1 MMAFQTTKPAG
12 SAGSG
17 WLNRNVIGMAVTSLC
32 ADACYEM
39 VTAVLPGFLGTIG
52 VAATALGWIEGAAD
66 ALSSFVKLGMGW
78 YSDRIGSRKTIVTVG
93 YFLAGTALSVFAL
106 AASWPLVL
114 LGRAVAWLGRG
125 ARGPLRDAMLSE
137 SVDPR
142 AVGKAFGLHR
152 AADTLG
158 AVIGPLIGVGLLS
171 MLPAASPSEPFR
183 IIFVISLIPGV
194 SAAAVFWTTVKEL
207 RAPGRRKLG
216 FFASLRNLPRGYTQ
230 LLRGVGLFGLGDF
243 SHTLLILAAGNLL
256 APYYGVIRAAQIA
269 ALLYALRN
277 LLYAGF
283 SFPIGALGDRRPKK
297 GLLAAG
303 YFLGGV
309 TALGAAGLFAFH
321 LHSIRILAALF
332 AAAGIYIAAED
343 ALEGAITAD
352 FVPREARGAAYG
364 LLGAVNGV
372 GDLAASALVGT
383 IWTALSPAAAFCCA
397 GFLMLSGAA
406 LLATTPPSAYA
417 YLDNRQEEII
427 SG

>member
-1 MMAFQTTKPAG
+1 MAFQTTTPPG

-39 VTAVLPGFLGTIG
+39 VTAVLPGFLATIG

-66 ALSSFVKLGMGW
+66 ALSSFVKLGIGW
-78 YSDRIGSRKTIVTVG
+78 YSDRIGCRKKIVTAG
-93 YFLAGTALSVFAL
+93 YLLAGTSLSLFAL

-114 LGRAVAWLGRG
+114 LGRVVAWLGRG

-137 SVDPR
+137 SVNPQ

-152 AADTLG
+152 AGDTLG

-171 MLPAASPSEPFR
+171 VLPAASPSEPFR
-183 IIFVISLIPGV
+183 TIFVISLMPGL
-194 SAAAVFWTTVKEL
+194 SAAAVFWATVKEL
-207 RAPGRRKLG
+207 GAPGRRKLG
-216 FFASLRNLPRGYTQ
+216 FFASFQNLPRGYTR

-256 APYYGVIRAAQIA
+256 APHYGVVRAAQIA
-269 ALLYALRN
+269 ALLYAFRN

-283 SFPIGALGDRRPKK
+283 SFPIGALGDRTQKK

-303 YFLGGV
+303 YFLGAM
-309 TALGAAGLFAFH
+309 TAVGAALLFAFQ
-321 LHSIRILAALF
+321 LRSIPILAALF

-383 IWTALSPAAAFCCA
+383 VWTAVSPAAAFSCA
-397 GFLMLSGAA
+397 GLLMLSGAA
-406 LLATTPPSAYA
+406 LLAATRPGADACP
-417 YLDNRQEEII
+417 DNPQNEAI